1 MRLKGI
7 TAAACP
13 EGNRIA
19 LSWTN
24 PDPAGYPGIR
34 VVRREK
40 TFPVSPH
47 DGVIVAEGTG
57 LATGFTADGEALYSI
72 IDSNLQGEI
81 HYYYALFP
89 YQGAPPVFAVDYH
102 NRCVAMATSAYGFG
116 ARMFD
121 QLPRI
126 YHRYDTALASDPS
139 QVPAELGQAGQLRRF
154 LEVPGSM
161 LDLLYSH
168 ANAAFHLHNTD
179 RMAGRLLPLPAQ
191 WIAWQIDYRLEIDAQ
206 RNEISNAPHLYKTVG
221 LIPTVEATVKRLTN
235 WESRVKEF
243 VHNIF
248 LSNNP
253 ERLNLWTLRLDDE
266 GEWQQQESPLSLNF
280 AYEGRPAT
288 ATDADGTIWL
298 FYHTRKKNRW
308 DIWHKTW
315 SAVNGW
321 SPSSP
326 LSESRNIERHPAAAL
341 QGTTLWLFWDSYS
354 EQDGTWRILHQRRSG
369 GTWSE
374 ATTFGPET
382 NQRKSPAL
390 TVDGSGGLWLFW
402 LELDAGRWRMKY
414 NRHDG
419 AHWQLDPPALFPQD
433 SGLDARVESE
443 PMALTFTSGA
453 VERLM
458 VLWSQKEPAA
468 LPGQTRWTVACRV
481 KGSVDP
487 ANSADWGG
495 VLLKPKDTADI
506 NDSDPVALAGQE
518 GSVEIF
524 FSSDQSGSWSLW
536 RTELDA
542 VSHAWAAAEQ
552 ISSSP
557 YTERYPLPLAVNGER
572 LLLYRANRH
581 LTYSS
586 DVYKATKTMDMRYAG
601 SVSCMAAN
609 IAKNALRGKFTDFQA
624 YTYDVGVDGK
634 MTDSNWYSR
643 QTLGI
648 YLTPDTE
655 DPGLILRN
663 QKLLRGVLHQFLP
676 IQVRYVFVIEPAIY
690 REQIYTYDFPTAEN
704 ARFIEEQYTDS
715 LTTVSSEV
723 YSGPADSYADRI
735 PEWRWLRSW
744 SITTT
749 EGGSVDFAAVPV
761 STRFRTWH
769 VGVIEGDE

>member
-7 TAAACP
+7 TASACP

-40 TFPVSPH
+40 TYPVSQK
-47 DGVIVAEGTG
+47 DGVIVAEGTA
-57 LATGFTADGEALYSI
+57 LHTGFNADGEALYSI
-72 IDSNLQGEI
+72 TDSDLQGEN
-81 HYYYALFP
+81 HYYYTLFP
-89 YQGAPPVFAVDYH
+89 YQGMPPVYAFDYH
-102 NRCVAMATSAYGFG
+102 NRCVAMSTSAYGFG
-116 ARMFD
+116 AQMFAL
-121 QLPRI
+121 LPRI
-126 YHRYDTALASDPS
+126 YHRYDTVLPTDPAL
-139 QVPAELGQAGQLRRF
+139 VPAELGEAGQLRRF

-168 ANAAFHLHNTD
+168 AGAALNLHHTD
-179 RMAGRLLPLPAQ
+179 SIDGRLLPLLAQ
-191 WIAWQIDYRLEIDAQ
+191 WIAWQIDFRLEIDAQ

-235 WESRVKEF
+235 WESRIKEF

-253 ERLNLWTLRLDDE
+253 EMLNLWILRLDNE
-266 GEWQQQESPLSLNF
+266 GQWQQQESPLSLNF

-288 ATDADGTIWL
+288 ATDETGTIWL

-315 SAVNGW
+315 SAQAGW
-321 SPSSP
+321 SPSSA
-326 LSESRNIERHPAAAL
+326 LTQGATIDKHPAAAM
-341 QGTTLWLFWDSYS
+341 QAGTLWLFWNSYD
-354 EQDGTWRILHQRRSG
+354 ELDGWGIEYRRRSG
-369 GTWSE
+369 GMWSDISP
-374 ATTFGPET
+374 FGPTT
-382 NQRKSPAL
+382 NQRKSPAA

-402 LELDAGRWRMKY
+402 LELEGGRWQMKY

-419 AHWQLDPPALFPQD
+419 TLWQLDPPALFPQD
-433 SGLDARVESE
+433 GGLDARIDTE
-443 PMALTFTSGA
+443 PLILSFTSGPA
-453 VERLM
+453 QRLV
-458 VLWSQKEPAA
+458 VLWSQKEPAV
-468 LPGQTRWTVACRV
+468 LPGQSRWTVAYRV
-481 KGSVDP
+481 KDGIDP
-487 ANSADWGG
+487 LNNADWGSIQ
-495 VLLKPKDTADI
+495 LKAKDTADI
-506 NDSDPVALAGQE
+506 NDSDPFALARPDGNLD
-518 GSVEIF
+518 VF

-536 RTELDA
+536 RTDLDA
-542 VSHAWAAAEQ
+542 ASHSWAAAEQ
-552 ISSSP
+552 ISRSP
-557 YTERYPLPLAVNGER
+557 YTERYPLPLTVNGER
-572 LLLYRANRH
+572 LVLYRSNRN

-601 SVSCMAAN
+601 SVTCMAPN
-609 IAKNALRGKFTDFQA
+609 IAKNSLHGKFADFQA
-624 YTYDVGVDGK
+624 YTYDVGAGGK

-676 IQVRYVFVIEPAIY
+676 IAVRYVFVIEPAIY
-690 REQIYTYDFPTAEN
+690 KEQIYTYDFPTAEN
-704 ARFIEEQYTDS
+704 ERFIGEEYTDS
-715 LTTVSSEV
+715 LTTVSPEV
-723 YSGPADSYADRI
+723 YSGLTDSYADRI

-744 SITTT
+744 SMEYT